1 MRRDDG
7 EVLGRWRGGF
17 DGLQSLF
24 DDMWVADIM
33 LPEEGLEG
41 RLTGALCLFERRPAA
56 EEVAEQHGV
65 FFLKPLQGIG
75 IILAVLCNTMAM
87 SVRERRREHATLR
100 VLGFGPVRIV
110 GLILGES
117 LAIAVLGGI
126 LGVLLSYP
134 AAAVFA
140 AEVGTL
146 FPVFEVSDE
155 TAGLAIGCAAAVGV
169 LAALLAAPQA
179 VRVPIVVGL
188 RGMG

>member
-1 MRRDDG
+1 
-7 EVLGRWRGGF
+7 VLF
-17 DGLQSLF
+17 
-24 DDMWVADIM
+24 
-33 LPEEGLEG
+33 
-41 RLTGALCLFERRPAA
+41 C
-56 EEVAEQHGV
+56 
-65 FFLKPLQGIG
+65 
-75 IILAVLCNTMAM
+75 
-87 SVRERRREHATLR
+87 
-100 VLGFGPVRIV
+100 
-110 GLILGES
+110 
-117 LAIAVLGGI
+117 
-126 LGVLLSYP
+126 YP